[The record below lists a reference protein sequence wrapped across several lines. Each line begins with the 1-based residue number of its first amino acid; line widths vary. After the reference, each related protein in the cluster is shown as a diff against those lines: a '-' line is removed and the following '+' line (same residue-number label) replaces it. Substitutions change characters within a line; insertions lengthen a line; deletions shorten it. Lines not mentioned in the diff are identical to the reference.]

1 MPLTAQAGSA
11 ISKFEL
17 FRFVATSS
25 NRHSGARPCASPES
39 MTPAGSMESG
49 PALLASNCRLE
60 VHAPDVQLHIGEWQ
74 TMDHR
79 TGFVECPHDG

>member
-1 MPLTAQAGSA
+1 MPLTAQGGSA
-11 ISKFEL
+11 IAKFEL
-17 FRFVATSS
+17 FRLLATTN
-25 NRHSGARPCASPES
+25 NRHSGARPCASPEP

-60 VHAPDVQLHIGEWQ
+60 MNAPDVQLHIGEWQ

>member
-1 MPLTAQAGSA
+1 
-11 ISKFEL
+11 
-17 FRFVATSS
+17 
-25 NRHSGARPCASPES
+25 

-60 VHAPDVQLHIGEWQ
+60 VHAPDVQLQIGESQ